1 MSRYDGLIIPRSYSE
16 YINKTDAATLQ
27 QALQLS
33 GVLSGA
39 VAAGDNKAVKSSAVN
54 AALAN
59 YEKITKESIS
69 DFNLSCNN
77 FTDHIFTIFN
87 TNKQASNIPVAR
99 YGFLTTYQ
107 TSGNRQRQFY
117 YVNESPYFETYTRI
131 GEWDGASWN
140 WQKWEKVVTS
150 SRISTN
156 INEATLLLRNEDSKV
171 FGEFAITPINDIS
184 KWFSFC
190 QITQPKNRENVVF
203 TLTENGISP
212 ATPLPMFILGSTGLV
227 QNQLTLTAGKRYYG
241 TFYYEI

>member
-59 YEKITKESIS
+59 
-69 DFNLSCNN
+69 
-77 FTDHIFTIFN
+77 
-87 TNKQASNIPVAR
+87 
-99 YGFLTTYQ
+99 
-107 TSGNRQRQFY
+107 
-117 YVNESPYFETYTRI
+117 
-131 GEWDGASWN
+131 
-140 WQKWEKVVTS
+140 VVTS
-150 SRISTN
+150 SRIPTN
-156 INEATLLLRNEDSKV
+156 TTEATLLLRNKDSKV

-190 QITQPKNRENVVF
+190 QITKPKNGENVEF

-212 ATPLPMFILGSTGLV
+212 ATPIKMYILGLSGIV
-227 QNQLTLTAGKRYYG
+227 QNGLILTAGKRYYG